1 MTAEEMNDW
10 YYSARCTG
18 CGCLWFHEPHKAGCP
33 TKAQLDILNTQIDYI
48 EGHIDV
54 PWNSGQFW

>member
-18 CGCLWFHEPHKAGCP
+18 CGCLWFHAGCP

>member
-18 CGCLWFHEPHKAGCP
+18 CGCLWFHAGCP

-54 PWNSGQFW
+54 PSNSDW

>member
-10 YYSARCTG
+10 YYSVRCIE
-18 CGCLWFHEPHKAGCP
+18 CGCLWFHEPHKAGCAM
-33 TKAQLDILNTQIDYI
+33 KAQLDILNTQIDYI

-54 PWNSGQFW
+54 PWNSDW